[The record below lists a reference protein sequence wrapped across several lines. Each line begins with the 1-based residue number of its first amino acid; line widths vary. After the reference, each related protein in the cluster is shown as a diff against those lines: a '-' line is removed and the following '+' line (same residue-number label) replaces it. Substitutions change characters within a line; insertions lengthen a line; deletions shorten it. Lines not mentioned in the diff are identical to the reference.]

1 MKQNRKRSIGALVI
15 LLLIS
20 FIPALIGSM
29 FRPDAWYEGL
39 IKPSLNPPNWIF
51 GPVWTF
57 LYVIMGISA
66 WLVWLQRHNV
76 RVQFALVLFG
86 IQLLFNGLWTFLFFG
101 LRNPGLAFAD
111 ILILWVLIACTLVSF
126 WQKSRTAGLFLIP
139 YFLWVSFA
147 AYLNFEL
154 WRLNMIKS

>member
-1 MKQNRKRSIGALVI
+1 MQQDTKRSLGALALI
-15 LLLIS
+15 LLIS
-20 FIPALIGSM
+20 FIAAILGSR

-39 IKPSLNPPNWIF
+39 IKPTLNPPGWIF

-57 LYVIMGISA
+57 LYLIMGTSA

-86 IQLLFNGLWTFLFFG
+86 TQLLFNGLWTFLFFG
-101 LRNPGLAFAD
+101 LRNPGLAFVD
-111 ILILWVLIACTLVSF
+111 ILILWFAIACTLIAF

-139 YFLWVSFA
+139 CLSWVSFA
-147 AYLNFEL
+147 VYLNFEL
-154 WRLNMIKS
+154 WQLNMVKY